1 MNVWDFVFRN
11 KKDAENMVLDQKFED
26 CLRKETEST
35 YKMLCELIREEDAK
49 RLDAF
54 LRQSNLL
61 NSLLFLD
68 VFTMGFGCGLRFQ
81 EDSLQRQKEN
91 EKNT

>member
-26 CLRKETEST
+26 CLREETEST
-35 YKMLCELIREEDAK
+35 YKILCELIGDEDKK

-54 LRQSNLL
+54 LTRSNLL
-61 NSLLFLD
+61 NSLLLFD
-68 VFTMGFGCGLRFQ
+68 TFTIGFGCGLRFQ